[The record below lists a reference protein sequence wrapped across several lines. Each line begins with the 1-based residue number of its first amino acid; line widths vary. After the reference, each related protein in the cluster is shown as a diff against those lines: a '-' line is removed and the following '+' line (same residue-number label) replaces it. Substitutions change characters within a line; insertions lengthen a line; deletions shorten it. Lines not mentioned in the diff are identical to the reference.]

1 MRRDPLGRVKG
12 MGGRVAGCMRWA
24 REGNADFLNKMWVAP
39 ESARMSEGVIVHRRA
54 GGEGSSL
61 SESYGDSRAAKG
73 LGEAKRE
80 YVGLRGKVVWG
91 RVGVV
96 WCREIASRSTYGGGG

>member
-1 MRRDPLGRVKG
+1 
-12 MGGRVAGCMRWA
+12 MG
-24 REGNADFLNKMWVAP
+24 
-39 ESARMSEGVIVHRRA
+39 EGVIVQRRA

-80 YVGLRGKVVWG
+80 YVGLRGNVVWG
-91 RVGVV
+91 R
-96 WCREIASRSTYGGGG
+96 GGGGVEEGERIKKYRWWWRGGAVFCPRGGSMGRSKPGVSVGNTGY